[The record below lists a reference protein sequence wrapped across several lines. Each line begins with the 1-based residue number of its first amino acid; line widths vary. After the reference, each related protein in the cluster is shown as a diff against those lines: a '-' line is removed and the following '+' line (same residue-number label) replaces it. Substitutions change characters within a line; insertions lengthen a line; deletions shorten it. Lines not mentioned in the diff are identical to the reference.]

1 MQLTYYMQRT
11 RLYFGTHL
19 HQKLHFFLDAL
30 QLVALSSD
38 DIVSFFELPVQ
49 HLQAIRKKK
58 LEAALT
64 DEEDGCY
71 QYYSYPAVN
80 ELDQRKPPC
89 KHDKSANPLFP
100 TVG

>member
-1 MQLTYYMQRT
+1 MQLIYYMQRT

-19 HQKLHFFLDAL
+19 HQKLHFFLNAL

-49 HLQAIRKKK
+49 HLQVMRNKNM
-58 LEAALT
+58 EAALT

-71 QYYSYPAVN
+71 QHSIYPAVH

-89 KHDKSANPLFP
+89 KHDESVNPLSR